1 MEKIDG
7 LLGDI
12 KGMSR
17 FFSERRAEKRI
28 RLVWPEVA
36 GQLADQLA
44 IGYFREG
51 VLYLSSIN
59 PIWKA
64 EVEFIS
70 DHLLKKLGKLVGSA
84 IVKKIQVVDELIE
97 VKRVEKG
104 PSNAGLSLEQ
114 LVKYENEK
122 RRRDGM
128 SLCLR
133 CEAVYSHESECLFC
147 RVK

>member
-1 MEKIDG
+1 MEKIEG

-17 FFSERRAEKRI
+17 FFSERRVETKI

-36 GQLADQLA
+36 GQLAEQLK
-44 IGYFREG
+44 IGYFRES
-51 VLYLSSIN
+51 VLYLSSTN
-59 PIWKA
+59 PVWKA

-70 DHLLKKLGKLVGSA
+70 LHLLKGLNKSLGSQ
-84 IVKKIQVVDELIE
+84 IVKKIQVVDDFVVETPV
-97 VKRVEKG
+97 VKKSQLSRV
-104 PSNAGLSLEQ
+104 SLEEMVR
-114 LVKYENEK
+114 LENEK
-122 RRRDGM
+122 KRRQGM

-133 CEAVYSHESECLFC
+133 CEAVYSFESECLFC